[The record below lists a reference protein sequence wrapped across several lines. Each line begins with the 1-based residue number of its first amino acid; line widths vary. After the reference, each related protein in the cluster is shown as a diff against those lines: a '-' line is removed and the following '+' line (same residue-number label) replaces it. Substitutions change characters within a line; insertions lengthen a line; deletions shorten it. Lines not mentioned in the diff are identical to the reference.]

1 MPTEVMTETQPQNR
15 KLSEFRN
22 EPLTDFTK
30 PHQRAAMEK
39 ALEKVKAEFGRE
51 YPLVIGGQ
59 RTTGLK
65 TFDSTNPSHKGQL
78 LGKFQKGTRAHVEEA
93 MTAALKAFDSWKRAP
108 ISVRAGLLLKAA
120 DLMRQRKHEF
130 SATMVYEVG
139 KTWPEADADT
149 AEAIDFLEFYAREAY
164 RYGGEQ
170 PITKIESEENALVY
184 IPLGV
189 GAVIPPW
196 NFPLAIMAGMTSAA
210 AVTGNT
216 VVLKPSSDAPWIAYR
231 FFALLEEAGM
241 PAGVVN
247 FVSGPG
253 AEVGDPLIQH
263 PKIRFISFTGSKEV
277 GLHINEEAA
286 KPRKGQM
293 WIKRVVAEMGGKDAI
308 IIDRETKNLDEA
320 ATAAVASAFGF
331 QGQKCSACSRLIVDQ
346 AVYDR
351 FLPMVIEKTKAL
363 RLGPPEKSDAQIGPV
378 VSESAMKKI
387 KEYIDKGSSEGRLV
401 AGGKVH
407 AEEGYFIEPT
417 VIADVDPHATIAQEE
432 IFGPVLAVIKAKDF
446 DDALRIAND
455 TQFGLTGAV
464 FTDNPEKIRRAQDEF
479 FVGNLYINR
488 KCTGALV
495 GVHPFGGFNMSGT
508 DSKAGGRDYLGLF
521 LQAKAMSKKVGPQSK
536 TAADRGGE

>member
-1 MPTEVMTETQPQNR
+1 MPTQVMTEPTAQNR
-15 KLSEFRN
+15 TPSEFRN
-22 EPLTDFTK
+22 EPLTDFSK
-30 PHQRAAMEK
+30 PQNRSAMEA

-59 RTTGLK
+59 RITGLK
-65 TFDSTNPSHKGQL
+65 TIDSTNPSHKSQL
-78 LGKFQKGTRAHVEEA
+78 LGKFQKGTKAHVDQA
-93 MTAALKAFDSWKRAP
+93 IAAGWKAFESWKRAP
-108 ISVRAGLLLKAA
+108 VNVRAGLLVKPAE
-120 DLMRQRKHEF
+120 LMRQRKHEF

-164 RYGGEQ
+164 RYAGEQ
-170 PITKIESEENALVY
+170 PITKIESEDNALVY

-210 AVTGNT
+210 VVTGNT

-247 FVSGPG
+247 FLSGSG
-253 AEVGDPLIQH
+253 GEVGDPLIQH
-263 PKIRFISFTGSKEV
+263 PKIRFIAFTGSKEV

-286 KPRKGQM
+286 KTQKGQI
-293 WIKRVVAEMGGKDAI
+293 WIKRVIAEMGGKDAI
-308 IIDRETKNLDEA
+308 IVDRETKNLDDA
-320 ATAAVASAFGF
+320 ATAVVASAFGF
-331 QGQKCSACSRLIVDQ
+331 QGQKCSACSRLIVDE
-346 AVYDR
+346 AIYDK
-351 FLPMVIEKTKAL
+351 FVPMVVAKTKAL
-363 RLGPPEKSDAQIGPV
+363 RIGPPEQSDAQIGPV
-378 VSESAMKKI
+378 VNESAMRKI
-387 KEYIDKGSSEGRLV
+387 KEYIDKGSSEGRVV
-401 AGGKVH
+401 AGGKVRG
-407 AEEGYFIEPT
+407 EEGYFVEPT

-432 IFGPVLAVIKAKDF
+432 IFGPVLAIIKARNF

-455 TQFGLTGAV
+455 TEFGLTGSV
-464 FTDNPEKIRRAQDEF
+464 FTDNPEKIRRAQEEF
-479 FVGNLYINR
+479 FVGNLYFNR
-488 KCTGALV
+488 KSTGALV

-521 LQAKAMSKKVGPQSK
+521 LQAKAISRKVAPQSI
-536 TAADRGGE
+536 TVDRGGD

>member
-1 MPTEVMTETQPQNR
+1 MPTEVMNAPQTQNR

-30 PHQRAAMEK
+30 PQNRTAMEK

-59 RTTGLK
+59 RITGLK
-65 TFDSTNPSHKGQL
+65 TFDSTNPSRKGQL
-78 LGKFQKGTRAHVEEA
+78 LGKFQKGTRAHVEQA
-93 MTAALKAFDSWKRAP
+93 IDAAWKAFESWKRAP
-108 ISVRAGLLLKAA
+108 VSVRAGLLVKAA

-164 RYGGEQ
+164 RYGGVQ

-210 AVTGNT
+210 AVTGNA

-247 FVSGPG
+247 FLSGSG
-253 AEVGDPLIQH
+253 GEVGDPLVQH

-286 KPRKGQM
+286 KTHKGQM

-308 IIDRETKNLDEA
+308 IIDRETKNLDQA
-320 ATAAVASAFGF
+320 AADAVASAFGF

-346 AVYDR
+346 AIYDK
-351 FLPMVIEKTKAL
+351 FVPMVAEKTKAL
-363 RLGPPEKSDAQIGPV
+363 RLGQPDKSDVQIGPV

-387 KEYIDKGSSEGRLV
+387 KEYIDKGTAEGRLV

-407 AEEGYFIEPT
+407 AEDGYFIEPT

-432 IFGPVLAVIKAKDF
+432 IFGPVLAIIKAKDF

-479 FVGNLYINR
+479 FVGNLYFNR

-521 LQAKAMSKKVGPQSK
+521 LQAKAISKKVGPQSI
-536 TAADRGGE
+536 TVDRGGE